1 MEAIGGY
8 FELELPR
15 HKHFIH
21 DDGVLLNSGRCALE
35 FVLRSLGIVS
45 RLWIPFFTCEV
56 VLEPILK
63 LGIPYSFYHINGNL
77 EIKDNLSLEDNDY
90 LLYTNYFGL
99 KDSYVN
105 NLANKYGKHLIIDNS
120 QSWFS
125 KPIVGSN
132 TIYSPRKFVGVPDG
146 GVAYFSSSVD
156 VPISEQDYSCEKC
169 SHLLIRIDKGPTEGY
184 ADFRINSEK
193 IKGQNINLMSKL
205 TIRVLSS
212 IDFNIIKKKRWNNFE
227 YLHGM
232 LKASNQI
239 NTLCEKAWSCP
250 MVYPYKTDDLTL
262 RGKLIA
268 NKVYVATYW
277 PNVIDWV
284 GKDEIEYDLATTII
298 PLPIDQR
305 YGIREMD
312 RIVKI
317 IKSNNSEY

>member
-15 HKHFIH
+15 HRHFIH

-45 RLWIPFFTCEV
+45 RVWIPFYTCEV
-56 VLEPILK
+56 ILEPIHK
-63 LGIPYSFYHINGNL
+63 LGIPYSFYHIDGNL
-77 EIKDNLSLEDNDY
+77 EIKDNISLGADEY

-99 KDSYVN
+99 KDFYVN
-105 NLANKYGKHLIIDNS
+105 KIADKYGKHLIIDNS

-125 KPIVGSN
+125 EPIVGLN

-156 VPISEQDYSCEKC
+156 VPFLEQDCSCEKF

-184 ADFRINSEK
+184 FDFRINSEK

-205 TIRVLSS
+205 TFRILSS
-212 IDFNIIKKKRWNNFE
+212 IDFNLIKKRRWSNYE

-232 LKASNQI
+232 LKTLNQI
-239 NTLCEKAWSCP
+239 NFPCENGGSCP

-262 RGKLIA
+262 RKKLIA

-277 PNVIDWV
+277 PNVFDWV
-284 GKDEIEYDLATTII
+284 GKGEIEYDLATTII